1 MAIIDLIKIRTYS
14 AEKHK
19 KSLKQIKKIVLS
31 VSVFV
36 RERACVR
43 ERKCVCKR
51 EKEKVCV

>member
-36 RERACVR
+36 C
-43 ERKCVCKR
+43 ERKCVCER
-51 EKEKVCV
+51 ERVCVCV